1 MALLLAK
8 MEEREEAH
16 ALYEQ
21 VLQGRTETLGPDH
34 PTTVETKGLAGI
46 FRA

>member
-1 MALLLAK
+1 

-21 VLQGRTETLGPDH
+21 VLQGRTEALGPDH
-34 PTTVETKGLAGI
+34 PTTVETKGFAELFHA
-46 FRA
+46 